1 MTACPCAS
9 PASQAPGS
17 KSQINSSSRV
27 PDDRRFAIRLPPSL
41 AGLAQLLT
49 MGETLASGNFVA
61 KKRHAPL
68 RRLSHVRQ
76 RCSLSNTNRDIVPRA
91 VIQASKA
98 RLKHGLRTRRTMM
111 SFAIQHVHVKTKDP
125 KQTMQF
131 YIDNL
136 GATYVAE
143 IPGRGHR
150 VNLHGLTLN
159 ITTLIS
165 AQNHEQHYGIEH
177 IALDT
182 DDYSGAMSKLRENG
196 VRVLEELP
204 PNNGRRVCFLEAPDG
219 AQIELI
225 EKVQPA

>member
-1 MTACPCAS
+1 
-9 PASQAPGS
+9 
-17 KSQINSSSRV
+17 
-27 PDDRRFAIRLPPSL
+27 
-41 AGLAQLLT
+41 
-49 MGETLASGNFVA
+49 
-61 KKRHAPL
+61 
-68 RRLSHVRQ
+68 
-76 RCSLSNTNRDIVPRA
+76 
-91 VIQASKA
+91 
-98 RLKHGLRTRRTMM
+98 M

-150 VNLHGLTLN
+150 LNLHGLTLN

-182 DDYSGAMSKLRENG
+182 DDYSGAMAKLRENG
-196 VRVLEELP
+196 VRVLEPQTIRHATGESASWAGPIDFGRDESFMGLLYLRDLDAARLSP
-204 PNNGRRVCFLEAPDG
+204 RPNVNTMTDR
-219 AQIELI
+219 
-225 EKVQPA
+225 QP